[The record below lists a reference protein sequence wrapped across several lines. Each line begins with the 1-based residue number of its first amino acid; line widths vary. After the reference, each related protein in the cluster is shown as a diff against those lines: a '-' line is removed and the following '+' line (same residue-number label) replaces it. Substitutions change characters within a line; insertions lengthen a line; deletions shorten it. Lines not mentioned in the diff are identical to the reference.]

1 MKPSELKF
9 LSDACGGILK
19 GNPGTLVKNIK
30 IDSRECGEGDLFV
43 CIVGEKNNGH
53 DFIRSAFDQ
62 GCKSFLV
69 SEDVHMEG
77 ADFICVDDTV
87 KALQRM
93 AEGYLNQFSVRK
105 IAVTGSVG
113 KTTTKMLTA
122 AVMSSRFRTV
132 ATPKNYNS
140 EIGLCLTAFLVD
152 DTTEAVVF
160 EMGMD
165 EAGQLARKVKWVR
178 PQVAIIT
185 NVGISHLER
194 LGSRDAIADA
204 KFEIVGEFTEENTLI
219 VNAQSDYLKT
229 HAEIRA
235 RTKNKKHYHIVSVG
249 EDLII
254 EDAKSLGIDG
264 ITFKIKNVEF
274 KLPLIG
280 MHNAVDAALA
290 VACGIQ
296 YGVSISTAAK
306 VLSDVVATEK
316 RLKIEKISGIILI
329 DDSYNASPDSV
340 RAGIAAI
347 ADVRARR
354 RILIL
359 SDMLELGYEADAG
372 HKAVGKFAANQ
383 GIDMILACGDKKD
396 YYRQG
401 VLEADRD
408 ARCTFL
414 GFDTI
419 GDLEKYIKGLLK
431 EGDSVLVKGS
441 NSTGI
446 SKAAEYIRSNF

>member
-1 MKPSELKF
+1 MKPSSMQF
-9 LSDACGGILK
+9 LSDACNGIID
-19 GNPGTLVKNIK
+19 GDPNALVSNIK
-30 IDSRECGEGDLFV
+30 IDSRDCGPGDLFV
-43 CIVGEKNNGH
+43 CIVGEKNDGH
-53 DFIRSAFDQ
+53 RFADTAFRQ
-62 GCKSFLV
+62 GCRSFLV
-69 SEDVHMEG
+69 SEDLHIEG
-77 ADFICVDDTV
+77 ADFIRVDDTL
-87 KALQRM
+87 KALQKM
-93 AEGYLNQFSVRK
+93 AEAYLGQFSVRK
-105 IAVTGSVG
+105 VAVTGSVG

-122 AVMSSRFRTV
+122 AVMASKFNTI
-132 ATPKNYNS
+132 TTQKNYNS
-140 EIGLCLTAFLVD
+140 EIGLALTAFMVD
-152 DTTEAVVF
+152 DTTEAAVF

-165 EAGQLARKVKWVR
+165 EAGQLARKVKWVK

-204 KFEIVGEFTEENTLI
+204 KLEIVGEFTEENTLI
-219 VNAQSDYLKT
+219 VNAQSDYLTT

-235 RTKNKKHYHIVSVG
+235 RAKNKEHYHIVSVG

-254 EDAKSLGIDG
+254 EDAKSIGIDG
-264 ITFKIKNVEF
+264 ITFRIKGVDF
-274 KLPLIG
+274 RLPLIG

-296 YGVSISTAAK
+296 YGIPISAAAK
-306 VLSDVVATEK
+306 ALSGVIATEK

-354 RILIL
+354 RILVL

-401 VLEADRD
+401 VLEAGND

-419 GDLEKYIKGLLK
+419 SDLEEYLKGLLK